1 MSKQNSNG
9 NCGDGTEI
17 LMKGLESVGLRAG
30 QTRTRS
36 LSDGSVVVRGN
47 CVITKKPHTITV
59 YSDELDKWLT
69 GNCLIQDA
77 LITDVSA
84 DDREF
89 LMTGISPE
97 GWDIMFPKS
106 GMDGLVGDEIK

>member
-1 MSKQNSNG
+1 MNLSKMSK
-9 NCGDGTEI
+9 
-17 LMKGLESVGLRAG
+17 LRNG
-30 QTRTRS
+30 QTSIPFWDLDKAQRRRGKR
-36 LSDGSVVVRGN
+36 DVVRGN
-47 CVITKKPHTITV
+47 CVITNKPHTITV

-97 GWDIMFPKS
+97 GWETIFPKT
-106 GMDGLVGDEIK
+106 GMSSLVGDEIK